1 MKKYAKLWVPP
12 LALVLVAL
20 GAYHLARACWDSLV
34 HFRAPAFT
42 VEAGERA
49 APLARAVLVVV
60 DGLRVDAIEKMP
72 CVSALQRKSASY
84 VLTTGQ
90 PSLSLPGSAVIATG
104 AWADVT
110 GVTTNWFAGPVHQD
124 SLFSLARESGL
135 PSAIVG
141 EKVWGDLFG
150 SQATNTF
157 TRSWKDA
164 YNTFDEETL
173 AKALEFLSGRPA
185 FLLVHFVDTDNAGH
199 DFGAASQEYR
209 GYAGHID
216 GLIARLRES
225 LDDDTVLIITSDHG
239 QLDKGGHGG
248 WEDVVTRVPFLMS
261 GPPVRPGDYGGAG
274 QADIAPTVAALL
286 GLPIPPYSQGRIL
299 DEALNLGNEEARL
312 KDLLSAQKEKFTRA
326 YLGAVG
332 ADFEAVRAEVTPL
345 PGEDAPRF
353 WDRVL
358 DRGRNERIAAGRVRR
373 IPLFLAVVLL
383 PASGL
388 WYFGRKSR
396 VSPTPPILA
405 ALFFFA
411 ADTGLF
417 FGSGKTISLSS
428 VNDEDMLQRF
438 FNETMLYAAVS
449 AVVAALLLAF
459 LNRKRPVLEAA
470 GSSLLMTAAVAGVL
484 ILEVDTFFL
493 YNGPL
498 IAWYIPNMLLGFKYY
513 LDLMTLIGVGLVSVV
528 IPAIAAGA
536 HRVFQ
541 NLTPRSAPLPSRAA
555 SKPS

>member
-1 MKKYAKLWVPP
+1 MKKYARLWVP
-12 LALVLVAL
+12 LLTLVLVAL
-20 GAYHLARACWDSLV
+20 GARFLAGACWDSLV
-34 HFRAPAFT
+34 HFRAPRFT
-42 VEAGERA
+42 VEKGERA

-60 DGLRVDAIEKMP
+60 DGLRVDAFEKMP
-72 CVSALQRKSASY
+72 YVSALRHKSASY

-104 AWADVT
+104 AWPEVT

-124 SLFSLARESGL
+124 SLFSLAGENGL
-135 PSAIVG
+135 RSAIVG
-141 EKVWGDLFG
+141 EEVWGDLFG
-150 SQATNTF
+150 SQATDTF

-173 AKALEFLSGRPA
+173 VQALGFLSRRPA

-199 DFGAASQEYR
+199 DFGGASDEYR
-209 GYAGHID
+209 RFAGHID
-216 GLIARLRES
+216 GLIARLHAA
-225 LDDDTVLIITSDHG
+225 LDDDTVLIVTSDHG

-261 GPPVRPGDYGGAG
+261 GPPVRPGSYGGAR
-274 QADIAPTVAALL
+274 QTDIAPTIAALL

-299 DEALNLGNEEARL
+299 DEALSLGKEEARL
-312 KDLLSAQKEKFTRA
+312 KAILSAQKEKFTRA
-326 YLGAVG
+326 YLGAIG
-332 ADFEAVRAEVTPL
+332 ADFEAVRAEITPL
-345 PGEDAPRF
+345 PAEDAARF

-373 IPLFLAVVLL
+373 IPLVLAVVLL
-383 PASGL
+383 PAFGL
-388 WYFGRKSR
+388 RYLGRKSR
-396 VSPTPPILA
+396 LALAPPVLA
-405 ALFFFA
+405 ALLFFA

-417 FGSGKTISLSS
+417 FASGKTISLSS

-438 FNETMLYAAVS
+438 FNETVLYAALS
-449 AVVAALLLAF
+449 AVAAALLIAF
-459 LNRKRPVLEAA
+459 LNRERPVLEAA

-484 ILEVDTFFL
+484 ILEVDSFFL

-528 IPAIAAGA
+528 IPVITAGGR
-536 HRVFQ
+536 RVFRS
-541 NLTPRSAPLPSRAA
+541 LTPGPGPLPSRAA